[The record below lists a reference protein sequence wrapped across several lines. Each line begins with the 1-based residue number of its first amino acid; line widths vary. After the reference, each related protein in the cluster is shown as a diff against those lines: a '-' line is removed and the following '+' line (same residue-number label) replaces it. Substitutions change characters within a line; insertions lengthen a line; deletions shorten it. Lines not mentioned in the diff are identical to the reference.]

1 MSDSMAVV
9 IIVVGIVFIGV
20 AILCAKKEKELSGF
34 YKAINVCGR
43 VWAFL
48 TGNFL
53 LTGVGCVI
61 AVPIL
66 LVLMITGK
74 GEQVA
79 ALMGTEG
86 TSGGAF
92 MVVLTFIICAVICL
106 AFGLFM
112 YKRALKK
119 CPDQLKK
126 GFLKDIMIIYFGL
139 IFRLSFFFMV
149 FVYGMMWWQ
158 SRRTEYTING
168 KKAYTYGNDDTL
180 YDEYGNVVGRKSG
193 SDQAFM
199 TDSRYRS

>member
-1 MSDSMAVV
+1 MSESMAVV
-9 IIVVGIVFIGV
+9 VLIVGV
-20 AILCAKKEKELSGF
+20 AVIGAAVLCAKKEKELSGF

-53 LTGVGCVI
+53 VTGVGSAI

-66 LVLMITGK
+66 VVLMISGK
-74 GEQVA
+74 EEQVA
-79 ALMGTEG
+79 ALMGMEG
-86 TSGGAF
+86 SAGEPF
-92 MVVLTFIICAVICL
+92 MVMLTFVICAVICL
-106 AFGLFM
+106 ALGLLM
-112 YKRALKK
+112 YKSALKK

-139 IFRLSFFFMV
+139 IFRLSFFFMI
-149 FVYGMMWWQ
+149 FIYGMMWWQ
-158 SRRTEYTING
+158 SRKTEYTVNG

-193 SDQAFM
+193 SDQAVM
-199 TDSRYRS
+199 TDSRYR